1 MTINYFRIAWRG
13 LKNNPFFSTINIA
26 GLAVGI
32 GTVIL
37 IGMWMFDELSFN
49 QYHQN
54 YDRIAKVMRQS
65 VVNGEIN
72 SQTSMP
78 IPLRQELGN
87 KYSDEFKHIVLSTPT
102 SDHVL
107 SFSDTK
113 FTIKGRF
120 MEPKAPEMLS
130 LEILNGTSDGLKNA
144 SSILLSEST
153 SKILFGDADPINK
166 TILIDNKMEALVT
179 GVYLDIPY
187 NSQFKDL
194 KFIAPWDLHLA
205 NNAWAQKAQ
214 GTWGINSFEIFVQMN
229 ANVELSQV
237 SAKIK
242 NLIRDNIDPKLAEMR
257 KPEVFLY
264 PMSRWHLYSEW
275 ENGVNTGGRIQ
286 FVWLFGII
294 GIFVLLLA
302 CINFMNLST
311 ARSEKRAKEVGIRKV
326 VGSARSQLIKQFFS
340 ESILLA
346 MLSFVF
352 ALLLVELSLPFFNEL
367 ADKRMT
373 LLWTSPLFWFF
384 GIGFTLLTGV
394 VAGSYPALYLS
405 SFQPI
410 KVLRGTFHL
419 GRFSAIPRKAL
430 VILQFTVS
438 TSLIIATIVVYNQIQ
453 FAKNRPIGYN
463 NDGLLTIQMT
473 TSETRDH
480 YEAIRNELLGTE
492 AIANVAASQN
502 PTTEVWDNRNGFEW
516 SHKESNPEANFAT
529 MAVTHEYG
537 KTVGWEFTMGRDFSR
552 DFSTDISSSIILNK
566 SAAKLM
572 GFDDPIEG
580 TVTWGGEKLNIIGVI
595 EDMVMTSPYEPVKQM
610 IFYLNYENA
619 NFINVKIKPGVKLN
633 EALTK
638 AEGVFKK
645 YSPSAPFDYKLADQE
660 YELKFASEERIGQLA
675 NLFAALTIFI
685 SCLGVFGLA
694 SFIAEQ
700 RTKEIGIRKILGA
713 SIFNLWSMLSK
724 DFLVLVMVSCFIAIP
739 ISYYFLEQWLL
750 KYEYHTGIAW
760 WMFGVASA
768 GALVMTLLTVSFQAI
783 KAATVYPINSLRTE

>member
-1 MTINYFRIAWRG
+1 
-13 LKNNPFFSTINIA
+13 
-26 GLAVGI
+26 
-32 GTVIL
+32 
-37 IGMWMFDELSFN
+37 
-49 QYHQN
+49 
-54 YDRIAKVMRQS
+54 
-65 VVNGEIN
+65 
-72 SQTSMP
+72 
-78 IPLRQELGN
+78 
-87 KYSDEFKHIVLSTPT
+87 
-102 SDHVL
+102 
-107 SFSDTK
+107 
-113 FTIKGRF
+113 
-120 MEPKAPEMLS
+120 
-130 LEILNGTSDGLKNA
+130 
-144 SSILLSEST
+144 
-153 SKILFGDADPINK
+153 
-166 TILIDNKMEALVT
+166 
-179 GVYLDIPY
+179 
-187 NSQFKDL
+187 
-194 KFIAPWDLHLA
+194 
-205 NNAWAQKAQ
+205 
-214 GTWGINSFEIFVQMN
+214 
-229 ANVELSQV
+229 
-237 SAKIK
+237 
-242 NLIRDNIDPKLAEMR
+242 
-257 KPEVFLY
+257 
-264 PMSRWHLYSEW
+264 
-275 ENGVNTGGRIQ
+275 
-286 FVWLFGII
+286 
-294 GIFVLLLA
+294 
-302 CINFMNLST
+302 
-311 ARSEKRAKEVGIRKV
+311 
-326 VGSARSQLIKQFFS
+326 
-340 ESILLA
+340 
-346 MLSFVF
+346 
-352 ALLLVELSLPFFNEL
+352 
-367 ADKRMT
+367 
-373 LLWTSPLFWFF
+373 
-384 GIGFTLLTGV
+384 
-394 VAGSYPALYLS
+394 
-405 SFQPI
+405 
-410 KVLRGTFHL
+410 
-419 GRFSAIPRKAL
+419 
-430 VILQFTVS
+430 
-438 TSLIIATIVVYNQIQ
+438 
-453 FAKNRPIGYN
+453 
-463 NDGLLTIQMT
+463 MT